1 MYSLHLNLKPPLFK
15 ANESRKNITGAPSLF
30 SFRILDPGFWI
41 LDPSLDS
48 DPDHQVLISLFL
60 AFPRLLF
67 LTKRGHE

>member
-41 LDPSLDS
+41 LDPSLDP
-48 DPDHQVLISLFL
+48 DPYHQKSSLFSL
-60 AFPRLLF
+60 AFPRLLL